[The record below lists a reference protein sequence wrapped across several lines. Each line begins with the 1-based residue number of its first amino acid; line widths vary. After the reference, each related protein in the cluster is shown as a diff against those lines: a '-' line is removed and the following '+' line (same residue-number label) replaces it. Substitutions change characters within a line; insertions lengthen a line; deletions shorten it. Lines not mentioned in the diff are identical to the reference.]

1 MKKFLLISFAML
13 CLLTSCG
20 IENLATNNNAYIS
33 IECFQALNN
42 SGLYSDCLA
51 KDYNY
56 NICYI
61 VSFWNVCNDKDPE
74 MFYDGKNLSGE
85 YVNVGTYSYTT
96 RQGYTKTVQAIMSKK
111 EFYEQYNC
119 DKESLKRKLDIVL
132 SYTSIK

>member
-1 MKKFLLISFAML
+1 ML

-20 IENLATNNNAYIS
+20 IENLSTNNNAYIS
-33 IECFQALNN
+33 IECFQALRNY
-42 SGLYSDCLA
+42 GTYSDCLA
-51 KDYNY
+51 KDFDY

-85 YVNVGTYSYTT
+85 YVSVGTYTYNTK
-96 RQGYTKTVQAIMSKK
+96 GGDTKTVQAVMRKQ

-119 DKESLKRKLDIVL
+119 DKEILKRRK
-132 SYTSIK
+132 SYLFKNGSTSYVSRSR